1 MKIEPIITEKTLNA
15 AKSGAYTFKVGRNLN
30 KYQIRALVEQVFDVH
45 VVSVKTMNV
54 VGEIKR
60 TYLGKTKEIKPI
72 KKAVV
77 RLKDKEKIDLFEES
91 KK

>member
-1 MKIEPIITEKTLNA
+1 MNLEPIITEKTLNA
-15 AKSGAYTFKVGRNLN
+15 AKEGAYTFKVGKGLN
-30 KYQIRALVEQVFDVH
+30 KHQIKALIEKVFDVH

-60 TYLGKTKEIKPI
+60 TYLGKKKEIKPI

-77 RLKDKEKIDLFEES
+77 RLKDKEEIALFEES